1 MKVSNPF
8 GKKYR
13 DLCLPEGTKVI
24 DMPDPE
30 RVGNPRQAIRA
41 ALADP
46 IGSAPLYDIAKAKK
60 AGKPSATAVILIS
73 DNTRPVPYKGEEGI
87 LLPIIEVLMKASYRP
102 QEILVLVAT
111 GTHRAMSEAE
121 LRSIIDPKVFEL
133 GIAVVNHNCR
143 NAAEQTFI
151 GHTRRGTEVLID
163 SRYLRADL
171 RIATGLI
178 ESHFMAGA
186 SGGRKSVCP
195 GIVGEKTT
203 YIFHGAPLMADEK
216 SCELLIEGNPV
227 HEESLEIAKM
237 AGVDFIANVTLDRS
251 FHITGLFCG
260 DLEKAHEE
268 GVKKLISDVQVTGCG
283 RPDIVIT
290 HAGFVGINHYQSAKC
305 AVSSMGILKDN
316 GYLIILADNT
326 DAGDILGSVN
336 YKTTLALLKCI
347 GAHNY
352 DRVISSPD
360 WTFIPDQWQVQQWAK
375 VFKRIPQDHLFFCSP
390 QLSAMKYPLFPGVD
404 GATVGEGAGEDY
416 YNDCIRNIV
425 KAIEEKEGG
434 RKLTVSYIA
443 DGPYVSVKA

>member
-8 GKKYR
+8 GKKYP

-30 RVGNPRQAIRA
+30 RVGNPGQAVRA
-41 ALADP
+41 ALASP

-73 DNTRPVPYKGEEGI
+73 DNTRPVPYRGEEGI
-87 LLPIIEVLMKASYRP
+87 LLPIIEILMKASYRP

-143 NAAEQTFI
+143 NASEQTFI

-163 SRYLRADL
+163 SRYLQADL

-260 DLEKAHEE
+260 DLYWY
-268 GVKKLISDVQVTGCG
+268 LPCLS
-283 RPDIVIT
+283 R
-290 HAGFVGINHYQSAKC
+290 SAR
-305 AVSSMGILKDN
+305 ASGLRAPSS
-316 GYLIILADNT
+316 
-326 DAGDILGSVN
+326 
-336 YKTTLALLKCI
+336 
-347 GAHNY
+347 
-352 DRVISSPD
+352 
-360 WTFIPDQWQVQQWAK
+360 
-375 VFKRIPQDHLFFCSP
+375 
-390 QLSAMKYPLFPGVD
+390 
-404 GATVGEGAGEDY
+404 
-416 YNDCIRNIV
+416 
-425 KAIEEKEGG
+425 
-434 RKLTVSYIA
+434 
-443 DGPYVSVKA
+443 